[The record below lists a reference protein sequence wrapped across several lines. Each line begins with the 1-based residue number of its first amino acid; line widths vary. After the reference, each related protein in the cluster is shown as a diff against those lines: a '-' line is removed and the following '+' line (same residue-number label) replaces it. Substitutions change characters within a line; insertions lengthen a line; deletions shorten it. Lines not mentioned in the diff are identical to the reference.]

1 MTEELT
7 GKEKKKLLD
16 KIIKV
21 SKPEIPGIFIEHK
34 CSKCEKKEPHDIYEH
49 IGRMLYE

>member
-7 GKEKKKLLD
+7 SKEREKLLD
-16 KIIKV
+16 KIKI
-21 SKPEIPGIFIEHK
+21 SESEIPGIFIEHK